1 MENPPKQR
9 GSWWKWM
16 VDESSKSV
24 WKKEWYFKEKNE
36 VRPVLLMFF
45 FFFFRMFFSLRS
57 CLEYLSSYS
66 VLQIQW
72 CNLIL
77 FIFVCEAGYMKVF
90 SHLPGEDSEA
100 QSWDIWSVLNHAKLQ
115 YHGPF
120 LFEASDPK
128 ITCLQ
133 TTKLTPPSESWWKKT
148 S

>member
-45 FFFFRMFFSLRS
+45 FLFRMFFSLRS

-100 QSWDIWSVLNHAKLQ
+100 QSLDIWSVLNHAKLQ

>member
-45 FFFFRMFFSLRS
+45 FLFRMFFSLRS